1 MDNKAQGI
9 DLKLCSPVLIL
20 APHTDDGE
28 LGCGGFI
35 SCCVESGVDVYY
47 AAFSNAH
54 ISLPPECPQDTLIK
68 EAKEATRILGI
79 PSKNLL
85 IFDFEVRRFPEH
97 RQEILQKMIGLR
109 AKISPQ
115 LILCPSL
122 EDIHQD
128 HQTIAQEA
136 LRCFKKQSILCY
148 EEPWNNI
155 KFATN
160 CFVQLEERHLNKKIE
175 ALKCYKSQ
183 GHRTYIGETSIRSLA
198 ITRGTQ
204 LEGGYAEAFEVIRW
218 ML

>member
-1 MDNKAQGI
+1 MMHH
-9 DLKLCSPVLIL
+9 SPVLVL

-28 LGCGGFI
+28 LGCGGLI
-35 SCCVESGVDVYY
+35 SYYVEHGVEVYY

-54 ISLPPECPQDTLIK
+54 VSLPPEFPADTLIK
-68 EAKEATRILGI
+68 EVTAATAVLGI
-79 PSKNLL
+79 PYENLFL
-85 IFDFEVRRFPEH
+85 YDFPVRHFPAK
-97 RQEILQKMIGLR
+97 RQEILQQMIELR
-109 AKISPQ
+109 AKIAPQ

-122 EDIHQD
+122 SDVHQD

-155 KFATN
+155 TFSTN
-160 CFVQLEERHLNKKIE
+160 CFMRLEEHHLQRKIE

-183 GHRTYIGETSIRSLA
+183 EHRTYINEDSVRALA
-198 ITRGTQ
+198 MTRGTQ
-204 LEGGYAEAFEVIRW
+204 LEGGYAEAFEVVRW

>member
-1 MDNKAQGI
+1 MMHH
-9 DLKLCSPVLIL
+9 SPVLVL

-28 LGCGGFI
+28 LGCGGLI
-35 SCCVESGVDVYY
+35 SYYVEQGIEVYY
-47 AAFSNAH
+47 VAFSNAH
-54 ISLPPECPQDTLIK
+54 ISLPPELPKDTLIK
-68 EAKEATRILGI
+68 EVKSATAVLGI
-79 PSKNLL
+79 PSENLIL
-85 IFDFEVRRFPEH
+85 FDFPVRHFPAN

-109 AKISPQ
+109 TKIAPQ

-122 EDIHQD
+122 SDVHQD

-155 KFATN
+155 AFSTH
-160 CFVQLEERHLNKKIE
+160 CFIQLSEYHLEKKIE
-175 ALKCYKSQ
+175 ALKCYRSQ
-183 GHRTYIGETSIRSLA
+183 KHRTYISADSIKALA